1 MRWMTARTRSR
12 SQAKRKAGARRKNA
26 ARPAAVPTDPIADRR
41 DAFHFGDR
49 LRTFRKQRKWSL
61 EHAAEMVGVPAST
74 LSRIEN
80 RKMSPTLDLIQKI
93 IRSMGLHPYDVLGR
107 DPTREGSGTISV
119 TRRGTGDYT
128 ELPNILYAPLHP
140 DFPQTRIRPIQVT
153 LFARSVEEYGGVTA
167 HSGEEFLYV
176 LQGAVEIHFEGRPT
190 ERLEEGDSIFF
201 DSHVPH
207 AYVAAGRTQ
216 AKFLIV
222 ASTLDRPFDSA
233 R

>member
-1 MRWMTARTRSR
+1 MTARSRKPSR
-12 SQAKRKAGARRKNA
+12 SQAKRQSGIRHKDE
-26 ARPAAVPTDPIADRR
+26 ARPAVVRADSMSDHR

-61 EHAAEMVGVPAST
+61 ERAAEMVGVPAST

-93 IRSMGLHPYDVLGR
+93 VRTMGLHPYDVLGR
-107 DPTREGSGTISV
+107 DPARGNSGTISV
-119 TRRGTGDYT
+119 NRRGTGDYT

-140 DFPQTRIRPIQVT
+140 DIAPTGIRPIQVT

-167 HSGEEFLYV
+167 HAGEEFLYV
-176 LQGAVEIHFEGRPT
+176 LQGAVEIHFEGRPI

-222 ASTLDRPFDSA
+222 ASTLDRPFDSVN
-233 R
+233 

>member
-1 MRWMTARTRSR
+1 MVARIRKRTRKTATR
-12 SQAKRKAGARRKNA
+12 RPVGRHEEDARLA
-26 ARPAAVPTDPIADRR
+26 AHPIASASDHR

-49 LRTFRKQRKWSL
+49 LRTFRKKQGWSL

-80 RKMSPTLDLIQKI
+80 RKMSPTLDLIQRI
-93 IRSMGLHPYDVLGR
+93 VRTMGLHPYDVLGR
-107 DPTREGSGTISV
+107 DPARGNSGTISV
-119 TRRGTGDYT
+119 ARRGAGDYT

-140 DFPQTRIRPIQVT
+140 DFVQTGIRPIQVT
-153 LFARSVEEYGGVTA
+153 LFARSVEEYGGLTA
-167 HSGEEFLYV
+167 HAGEEFLYV
-176 LQGAVEIHFEGRPT
+176 LQGAVEIHFEGRPI

-201 DSHVPH
+201 DSHLPH
-207 AYVAAGRTQ
+207 AYVAAGRSQ

-233 R
+233 T

>member
-1 MRWMTARTRSR
+1 MTTSSRARTRV
-12 SQAKRKAGARRKNA
+12 AEKPT
-26 ARPAAVPTDPIADRR
+26 RPGGQRPSGSDHQ

-49 LRTFRKQRKWSL
+49 LRTFRKQRGWSL

-93 IRSMGLHPYDVLGR
+93 VRTMGLHPYDVLGR
-107 DPTREGSGTISV
+107 DPHGSSSGAISV
-119 TRRGTGDYT
+119 ARRGKSDYT

-140 DFPQTRIRPIQVT
+140 DLAQTTIRPILIT
-153 LFARSVEEYGGVTA
+153 LFARSVEEYGGTTA
-167 HSGEEFLYV
+167 HAGEEFLYV
-176 LQGAVEIHFEGRPT
+176 LQGSVEIHFDGRPM
-190 ERLEEGDSIFF
+190 EKLDEGDSIFF

-207 AYVAAGRTQ
+207 AYVSVGRTQ

-222 ASTLDRPFDSA
+222 ASTIDRPFDQ
-233 R
+233 RR